1 VPMAK
6 IWPNLSATPSPSIE
20 GYRSTSGPCHIFGNG
35 WPLSVVLAALWFW
48 SSARGSNMRAWSMA
62 SEICVAVHQTVL
74 KIYAGYGLQ
83 LGNTTCGFQ
92 FLDMQE
98 RCFVLLVTPDYLR
111 KTEYVHELIIGSI

>member
-1 VPMAK
+1 
-6 IWPNLSATPSPSIE
+6 
-20 GYRSTSGPCHIFGNG
+20 
-35 WPLSVVLAALWFW
+35 
-48 SSARGSNMRAWSMA
+48 MA

-111 KTEYVHELIIGSI
+111 KTEYVHELIIGSIWFSYELYKIVVTEKTPVS